1 MKSLYIKNNT
11 VLINF
16 STTYY
21 QTIEEVISSDNFYF
35 VLQCYIEHLRNNDLK
50 LYRWFIND
58 KTDDKAI
65 KQMIHLLKLLC
76 IIDVSEIDSD
86 YLLERRFM
94 IAFVENFYNFWR
106 KLQRCTM
113 ISTKAKQGLQLA
125 NFIDADNKF
134 NQLMLSLYRRIEEN
148 VQGRK
153 NNVYRQLN
161 AGSNA
166 SMVVRDYRW
175 SVPKG
180 YEALKGLPFID
191 SVMLRTPLLLHPAS
205 NKRSGTFQEIDTN
218 AVNTFNPDK
227 DEWFCYPAKIGSLLT
242 FIYFHCDYIFSGLA
256 MANLFELALDKEC
269 YNKKPDGILLFGNK
283 DDKEE
288 CTFHHDIENEIWV
301 GNVSYK
307 SEIEYFGYL
316 KKMAL
321 TLHNLAMIQK
331 GWLPLHGSMI
341 NITLASGETKGIIFI
356 GDSGAG
362 KSETIEAIQNL
373 GFKDIISTQVIF
385 DDMGSLHIKD
395 GQVYA
400 QGTEIGAF
408 VRLDDLEKGSAYREM
423 DRSVF
428 FNPETSN
435 ARVVIPVV
443 SYEDVVSDHVVD
455 MFMYANNYT
464 EKIGGREFDTVTE
477 AMDTFC
483 EGKRFALGTTSET
496 GLSTTF
502 FANPFGPV
510 QREKECMI
518 LIKEMFKTMQEN
530 QIMLGEVYTQL
541 GIKDKDHDALALAAE
556 YLLKVINNEQ
566 DGNR

>member
-16 STTYY
+16 TTTYY
-21 QTIEEVISSDNFYF
+21 QTIEEVISSDNFHF
-35 VLQCYIEHLRNNDLK
+35 VIQCYIDHLKNNDLK
-50 LYRWFIND
+50 LYRWFIKEKN
-58 KTDDKAI
+58 DDKAI
-65 KQMIHLLKLLC
+65 KEMIHLLKLLC
-76 IIDVSEIDSD
+76 VIDVTEIDNE
-86 YLLERRFM
+86 YLNDRRFM

-113 ISTKAKQGLQLA
+113 ISTRAKQGLQLA
-125 NFIDADNKF
+125 NFIEADNKF

-175 SVPKG
+175 SLPKG
-180 YEALKGLPFID
+180 YEALKSIPFID

-218 AVNTFNPDK
+218 AVNTFKPDK

-269 YNKKPDGILLFGNK
+269 YNKKPDVIMLFGNK

-288 CTFHHDIENEIWV
+288 CTFHHDIENQIWV

-321 TLHNLAMIQK
+321 TLHNLAMIKK

-341 NITLASGETKGIIFI
+341 NITLANGQTKGIIFI

-373 GFKDIISTQVIF
+373 GYKDIISTQVIF

-464 EKIGGREFDTVTE
+464 DKIGGREFDTVTE

-510 QREKECMI
+510 QRQEECMI

-541 GIKDKDHDALALAAE
+541 GIKDKDHDALTLAAQ
-556 YLLKVINNEQ
+556 YLLKVINNEKE
-566 DGNR
+566 GNC